1 VSPLEALTRYYAR
14 MADRGEAEMPG
25 WTRAKISFCLTLS
38 PEGEPCG
45 VMDLRVPRGKKL
57 EPRMLAVPDGGNR
70 TVNIK
75 PNFLWDKTAYALGRT
90 GDEKPPI
97 RQHEAF
103 RLDHVTKLTGTNDE
117 GLLALLRFLEA
128 WDPARYDALDH
139 AAEMLDANVVFRL
152 DGEQGFLHE
161 RPAARALVTGA
172 AATDVP
178 AGFCL
183 VTGEEAPITRLHP
196 KFKIG
201 NKDAQSSG
209 ALIVS
214 FDKPAFQS
222 YGQEQGA
229 NAPTSE
235 SAAFRYGAALSRML
249 DRGSAN
255 CLPRPVGDTT
265 LVFWA
270 DAADAEE
277 EPAAQAAEELMA
289 AFFEAHAST
298 TDPAK
303 LAEDAPATKRL
314 SDALAKLAAGRP
326 VQELDP
332 RLDPGTRFFVLGLAP
347 NAGRLSVRIWEEGR
361 FEGFA
366 RRLAEHNADLRILP
380 EPFLWGAAGPS
391 VQRLLSR
398 ISTRRKK
405 PAKQDEAGHESESKD
420 ILPQLA
426 GEVLRAI
433 LAGTPYPRTLLAAA
447 LMRLRAGADPDTGWH
462 AAAIRAVLAREHRLL
477 KKEDVPVALD
487 RDYNNAAYQLGRLFA
502 MIEIAQRM
510 ALGKLNAPV
519 RDRYFGAASATPATV
534 FPLLIRGMQ
543 NHLAKLRK
551 EGKGGWVEREMDEII
566 GVLSPDW
573 PRSLPLTEQGRF
585 AVGYYHQRK
594 ARVGEKTIAEQADAE
609 TLPEGDDT
617 HD

>member
-1 VSPLEALTRYYAR
+1 MSSLEALVGYYGR
-14 MADRGEAEMPG
+14 MAARGEAEMPG
-25 WTRAKISFCLTLS
+25 WTRAKLSFCLTLS
-38 PEGEPCG
+38 PEGEPRG
-45 VMDLRVPRGKKL
+45 VMDLRLPRGRKL
-57 EPRMLAVPDGGNR
+57 EPRMLAVPDGGGR
-70 TVNIK
+70 TSGVK
-75 PNFLWDKTAYALGRT
+75 SCFLWDKTAYAFGRT
-90 GDEKPPI
+90 ADPKKNPARE
-97 RQHEAF
+97 HAAF
-103 RLDHVTKLTGTNDE
+103 RQLHAERLVGTQDA
-117 GLLALLRFLEA
+117 GLLALLRFLET

-139 AAEMLDANVVFRL
+139 AAEMLDANIVFRL
-152 DGEQGFLHE
+152 DGELDFLHE
-161 RPAARALVTGA
+161 RPAARALVGA
-172 AATDVP
+172 AAAHDVP
-178 AGFCL
+178 TGFCL
-183 VTGEEAPITRLHP
+183 VTGEEAPLARLHP
-196 KFKIG
+196 GFKVEG
-201 NKDAQSSG
+201 AQSSG
-209 ALIVS
+209 AALVS
-214 FDKPAFQS
+214 FNADAFTS
-222 YGQEQGA
+222 YGQQQGA

-249 DRGSAN
+249 DRGSVN
-255 CLPRPVGDTT
+255 RLPRPVGDTT

-270 DAADAEE
+270 DAADVEQ

-289 AFFEAHAST
+289 AFFEPPAAT
-298 TDPAK
+298 TDPTK
-303 LAEDAPATKRL
+303 LAEDAPAAKRL

-326 VQELDP
+326 VAELDP

-366 RRLAEHNADLRILP
+366 HRLAQHHADLRIEP

-391 VQRLLSR
+391 VQRLLAR
-398 ISTRRKK
+398 TTAVQEKFENI
-405 PAKQDEAGHESESKD
+405 P
-420 ILPQLA
+420 PQLA

-433 LAGTPYPRTLLAAA
+433 LSGTPYPRTLLAAA

-462 AAAIRAVLAREHRLL
+462 AAAIRAVLTREHRLL
-477 KKEDVPVALD
+477 RKEDVPVALD
-487 RDYNNAAYQLGRLFA
+487 RDYPNAAYQLGRLFA

-566 GVLSPDW
+566 GALSPEW

-594 ARVGEKTIAEQADAE
+594 ARVGDKTIAEQADAE
-609 TLPEGDDT
+609 THSEGDDT
-617 HD
+617 NE